1 MSFSYSEQ
9 LIIAAGGHST
19 KLWPP
24 AAEKSFYT
32 THLLGRHDSAR
43 SDFCCELL
51 TKHFAKEV
59 VQKSL

>member
-51 TKHFAKEV
+51 
-59 VQKSL
+59 